1 LKVGHVSGVQ
11 PELEWNKDK
20 SFDRRLDPPRLHVKN
35 YPEPATDKS
44 GSHRIALCCS
54 LSVFVDF
61 FSIIFSF
68 VLLVAEQPFRV
79 AAVESAIA
87 TAFAGNVAFV
97 VSAFGRCRR

>member
-1 LKVGHVSGVQ
+1 MAVIVL
-11 PELEWNKDK
+11 
-20 SFDRRLDPPRLHVKN
+20 
-35 YPEPATDKS
+35 
-44 GSHRIALCCS
+44 LCVVRY
-54 LSVFVDF
+54 LFLLIF